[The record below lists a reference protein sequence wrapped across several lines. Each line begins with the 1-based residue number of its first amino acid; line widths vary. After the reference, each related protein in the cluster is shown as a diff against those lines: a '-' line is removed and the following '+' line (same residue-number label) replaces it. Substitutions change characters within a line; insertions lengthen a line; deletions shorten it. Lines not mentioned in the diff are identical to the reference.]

1 VETESPPTYRI
12 LHLLVRHG
20 HTGVLVLSGCVL
32 ALGLFAALMTGAWWT
47 VPLTLVGSA
56 LLYIVARSY
65 IELVH
70 VIVDMLL
77 PK

>member
-1 VETESPPTYRI
+1 MSSAQPSYRI
-12 LHLLVRHG
+12 LHLLVEHG
-20 HTGVLVLSGCVL
+20 DKGVI
-32 ALGLFAALMTGAWWT
+32 ALTVAALLIGLAA
-47 VPLTLVGSA
+47 VFLTSTFLLAPVVLLGSA

-65 IELVH
+65 VELVR